1 MTADVDVAHR
11 SFDWLTQ
18 LPPRQ
23 GSCLNLSSVEP
34 CVNKAVFYL
43 TQLKKT
49 AKEKEKGRS
58 LAKPS
63 FSEIHTERE
72 KDVRPDS
79 KTSKAVTSRSASGRV
94 NKLGN
99 VAIQE
104 PTAHDLYVE
113 GTTTGTEIEKDRK
126 DSHPP
131 QLQQGGTG
139 QFDLDVIAGAINLVG
154 RLEEDRQETLASL
167 ASEKVKVQQLGLALD
182 AEAERRLD
190 LLGTV
195 VQRGGTKSSDDPTQ
209 PYHTIVSQ
217 ATPFAERK
225 GLVTL
230 RPSRC
235 CHG

>member
-1 MTADVDVAHR
+1 MTADVDMANKP
-11 SFDWLTQ
+11 FDWPTL

-72 KDVRPDS
+72 EDVRSD
-79 KTSKAVTSRSASGRV
+79 SKAVTSRSASGRV

-99 VAIQE
+99 VAIQS

-126 DSHPP
+126 NIHPP
-131 QLQQGGTG
+131 QLQQGGSG
-139 QFDLDVIAGAINLVG
+139 RLDLDVIAGAINLVA
-154 RLEEDRQETLASL
+154 RLEEDRKQTLAAL

-190 LLGTV
+190 LLGTE
-195 VQRGGTKSSDDPTQ
+195 VQRGGMKSSDDLTQ
-209 PYHTIVSQ
+209 AYHTIVSQ

-225 GLVTL
+225 GVVTL
-230 RPSRC
+230 
-235 CHG
+235 

>member
-1 MTADVDVAHR
+1 MTADVDLDVAHR
-11 SFDWLTQ
+11 SFDWATL

-23 GSCLNLSSVEP
+23 GSCLNLSNVEP
-34 CVNKAVFYL
+34 CVNKAIYHL
-43 TQLKKT
+43 DALKNT

-72 KDVRPDS
+72 KDVRSDS
-79 KTSKAVTSRSASGRV
+79 KSSKAVTSRSASGCV

-99 VAIQE
+99 VAIQS

-113 GTTTGTEIEKDRK
+113 GTTTGIEIEKDRK
-126 DSHPP
+126 NIHPP
-131 QLQQGGTG
+131 QLQQGGSG
-139 QFDLDVIAGAINLVG
+139 QLDHLDVIAGAINLVG
-154 RLEEDRQETLASL
+154 RLEEDRQKKLVEL

-190 LLGTV
+190 LLGAE
-195 VQRGGTKSSDDPTQ
+195 VQRGGAKSSDNPTQ

-217 ATPFAERK
+217 ATPFVERK

-230 RPSRC
+230 
-235 CHG
+235 